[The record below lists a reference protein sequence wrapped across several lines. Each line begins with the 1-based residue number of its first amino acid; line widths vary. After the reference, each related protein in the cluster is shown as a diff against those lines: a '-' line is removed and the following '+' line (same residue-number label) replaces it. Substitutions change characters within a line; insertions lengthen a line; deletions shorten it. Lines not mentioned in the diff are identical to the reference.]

1 MRICTGGQRKIVYG
15 VNDDLLKEKVKS
27 IPREDVAEV
36 CIQALLNKNASKKS
50 FDIIS
55 KEPGDGLVTEDW
67 KFFFD
72 SSGIYKY

>member
-1 MRICTGGQRKIVYG
+1 M
-15 VNDDLLKEKVKS
+15 KS

-36 CIQALLNKNASKKS
+36 CVQATLNKNALKKS

-72 SSGIYKY
+72 SAGTYKY